1 MKFGMRKPSIKKS
14 FKARTTAKYKRKV
27 KKALIP
33 GYGKKGMGWVKNP
46 KKAAYNKVYK
56 KTTFSIWD
64 LFKSKKELSKEVT
77 TFSNAPQMSNSKP
90 ELTAAEIEVLN
101 WCHKKPVSTRFPE
114 HFWFEHGIKE
124 NSIINLINKEY
135 IHYADPFEALDG
147 LTIIQLKNILK
158 TKELKISGNKRELVA
173 RIEENFSPKFLEPL
187 IKQRVYYVSDKGVK
201 YLHKQDK
208 LLSTEFRTSS
218 TKNKKDSTEIKSI
231 ISKKEREK
239 QLLITLDSAISKKQ
253 FNTAIQ
259 TVNELCK
266 LTNDMRYLLIAFCID
281 ICGLTN
287 FNFLEIYGVPKWRQ
301 NLMHKVM
308 KETKLDLVDLEIHLR
323 NIWKDIYP
331 KFPISIVNSVDD
343 AIELLNDILG
353 GNIEEF
359 NILISRLYSNLPD
372 KYKAD
377 WRK

>member
-1 MKFGMRKPSIKKS
+1 M
-14 FKARTTAKYKRKV
+14 A
-27 KKALIP
+27 
-33 GYGKKGMGWVKNP
+33 
-46 KKAAYNKVYK
+46 
-56 KTTFSIWD
+56 
-64 LFKSKKELSKEVT
+64 
-77 TFSNAPQMSNSKP
+77 
-90 ELTAAEIEVLN
+90 
-101 WCHKKPVSTRFPE
+101 
-114 HFWFEHGIKE
+114 
-124 NSIINLINKEY
+124 
-135 IHYADPFEALDG
+135 G

-158 TKELKISGNKRELVA
+158 TKELKTSGNKRELVA

-201 YLHKQDK
+201 YLHKRDK

-231 ISKKEREK
+231 LSKKEREK